1 MIRHILRAYIM
12 PSYDP
17 TGNVIRATIIT
28 LTFIILWLTAILMNP
43 STRLDQIS
51 TLESILFAF
60 IPMWGAGYAI
70 WRLWD
75 KREAES
81 VNQPARLSWKAFLSS
96 NMYFWAVFLL
106 ALGMA
111 GWGLGNIYW
120 VVLQSLVTRNLF
132 ESPPIWLGY
141 DFLYEMLQVGFLL
154 GMGCLYR
161 AQSLSLRAAFWA
173 NRWTTTLLV
182 VANTAVAIFFLLTA
196 RGWSLSNSEDPL
208 LFGLQITYAV
218 IDGFILAT
226 IFLYPRT
233 LDVTKWSSP
242 LRLGLRIM
250 TVGWLIFV
258 FADQVFELGESFP
271 IGSPYRYFDGSLYDF
286 FFIAGIV
293 VLVHGLIFAVYA
305 ILEGHPHILFL
316 SETQRALIFHLLDR
330 DTTID
335 DISHELHRERSTIER
350 QITALYKATGFAGKD
365 RTNKREDLV
374 AHYRPQVEAYFSEQ
388 MDVGRHPHFTHLTEE
403 QRRLTRLLVN
413 DLRNKT
419 IAHESHF
426 SETTVERR
434 ITDLYLA
441 TGFTGKDRTR
451 KREDFV
457 AYYRP
462 QVATHDRGQD
472 AVLET
477 NS

>member
-1 MIRHILRAYIM
+1 MSKKEGRKIMIRHILRAYIM

-141 DFLYEMLQVGFLL
+141 DFLLGNATGGFLL

-161 AQSLSLRAAFWA
+161 AQSLSLRAFWA

-182 VANTAVAIFFLLTA
+182 WANTAVAIFFLLTA
-196 RGWSLSNSEDPL
+196 RGWSLSNSERSTALWSANHVCRDRWVYS
-208 LFGLQITYAV
+208 T
-218 IDGFILAT
+218 T

-233 LDVTKWSSP
+233 LDVTKG
-242 LRLGLRIM
+242 LRLC
-250 TVGWLIFV
+250 VW
-258 FADQVFELGESFP
+258 A
-271 IGSPYRYFDGSLYDF
+271 
-286 FFIAGIV
+286 
-293 VLVHGLIFAVYA
+293 
-305 ILEGHPHILFL
+305 
-316 SETQRALIFHLLDR
+316 
-330 DTTID
+330 
-335 DISHELHRERSTIER
+335 
-350 QITALYKATGFAGKD
+350 
-365 RTNKREDLV
+365 
-374 AHYRPQVEAYFSEQ
+374 
-388 MDVGRHPHFTHLTEE
+388 
-403 QRRLTRLLVN
+403 
-413 DLRNKT
+413 
-419 IAHESHF
+419 
-426 SETTVERR
+426 
-434 ITDLYLA
+434 
-441 TGFTGKDRTR
+441 
-451 KREDFV
+451 
-457 AYYRP
+457 
-462 QVATHDRGQD
+462 
-472 AVLET
+472 
-477 NS
+477 